1 MIKVGEQTI
10 ELVQDGLQWGGSKDT
25 VARSLSFSIVY
36 QPMDNTL
43 PAYQVKKGDK
53 VTYSDNNVTYFEG
66 YVEKIDYSTDNGTLN
81 ITCYDL
87 MKRLLKSKCIGRF
100 KGTLTQLANNIC
112 GSFGLKNGIEND
124 SQHIHNIV
132 STGDMSYYDVLKTA
146 CDVMFERYCLYLDG
160 TMLKLANHNVITT
173 FEIGKNIRTS
183 TFTQDMSEII
193 NKVLIIDNEGHL
205 INTVQ
210 NQDSISRYG
219 LFQDVYIYDKDSKNN
234 LADASLMLTDG
245 TNEARI
251 TVDNDNNC
259 ISGRYIRVYEP
270 INNFKGIFEIVS
282 DSHTIGA
289 DSPLDLEIEFVRSDD
304 ESGG

>member
-1 MIKVGEQTI
+1 MLKINNQTI
-10 ELVQDGLQWGGSKDT
+10 KLVKNGLQWNGSKDT

-36 QPMDNTL
+36 QPMDKSL

-66 YVEKIDYSTDNGTLN
+66 YVEKIDYSTDNGTLD

-100 KGTLTQLANNIC
+100 KGTLIQLANNIC

-132 STGDMSYYDVLKTA
+132 STGDMSYYDILKTA

-160 TMLKLANHNVITT
+160 LTLKLANHDVINT
-173 FEIGKNIRTS
+173 FEIGKNIRSS
-183 TFTQDMSEII
+183 TFSQSMTDIV
-193 NKVLIIDNEGHL
+193 NKVLIIDNKGNL

-210 NQDSISRYG
+210 NSESINRYG
-219 LFQDVYIYDKDSKNN
+219 LFQDVYTYDKDSRNN
-234 LADASLMLTDG
+234 LADAALLLTDG
-245 TNEARI
+245 ENEGSI
-251 TVDNDNNC
+251 VVDNDNNC
-259 ISGRYIRVYEP
+259 ISGRYVRVYEP
-270 INNFKGIFEIVS
+270 INNFKGIFEIVT
-282 DSHTIGA
+282 DEHTIGA
-289 DSPLDLEIEFVRSDD
+289 DSSMSLQLEFVRSDD
-304 ESGG
+304 E